1 MKENLKQLQDRGAL
15 GGMLVEKFGGE
26 RGSTSPSQDSD
37 FLIIYKDESRVP
49 TALAIR
55 LEVDTF
61 FQSRGFTMM
70 RPSLT
75 DNTYTVSAED
85 LSKEGLGLVINI
97 TVGYP
102 WGSTHNSIRVTT
114 QIR

>member
-1 MKENLKQLQDRGAL
+1 MRENLKELQDRGAL
-15 GGMLVEKFGGE
+15 GDTLVEKFGGE

-49 TALAIR
+49 TAPAIR

-75 DNTYTVSAED
+75 DNTYAVSAED
-85 LSKEGLGLVINI
+85 LSKDGLGLAINI

-102 WGSTHNSIRVTT
+102 WGSTHNSIKVTT
-114 QIR
+114 QIQ